1 MFSSRITS
9 RLTSLPSLKLAYNLN
24 RIPARSLS
32 SSRSLYSDT
41 MKAVDTT
48 KRLEGLRQLM
58 RDRKLDV
65 YSKIAQVI
73 CRIYQS
79 LFSNRKL
86 NSRAF

>member
-1 MFSSRITS
+1 
-9 RLTSLPSLKLAYNLN
+9 
-24 RIPARSLS
+24 
-32 SSRSLYSDT
+32 